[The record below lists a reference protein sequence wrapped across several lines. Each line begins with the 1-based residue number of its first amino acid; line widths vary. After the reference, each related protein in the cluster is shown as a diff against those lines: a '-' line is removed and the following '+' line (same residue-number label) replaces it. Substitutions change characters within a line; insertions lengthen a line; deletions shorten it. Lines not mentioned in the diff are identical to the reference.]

1 MLLEFEFALIIDV
14 DALNSSSTKSSSTVL
29 SPSLAV
35 LVRKDDDDD
44 DAVGLLAHVL
54 RVVLWLLLMPTVL
67 GADDRDANAST

>member
-1 MLLEFEFALIIDV
+1 M
-14 DALNSSSTKSSSTVL
+14 L

>member
-35 LVRKDDDDD
+35 LVRKDDDD
-44 DAVGLLAHVL
+44 AVGLHVL